1 MATTATGDQTK
12 LINTDTFSTIKDNP
26 NIVIN
31 GNYTP
36 DVSDFTKFITSEFMI
51 YGKQANLITHPCQ
64 FGKSTNLSMLYT
76 FLAPTFTEEEKTQR
90 LSLFKDLRISKF
102 KWFIKSNFGN
112 WPVIHISFKVNNF
125 NNKTYFTRILI
136 PPDRISIENTNRFKF
151 TFFGSEYNVF
161 NKYKGTN
168 STMHVWDFDALSSAN
183 KTISRNK
190 GTEYDDIAASSSGYR
205 RCTNRG
211 LMFSSFGQLRRVDS
225 VGSNAQKTEFQ
236 PGECHFVY
244 VNSNY
249 SQEQST
255 SEDHSSILQMSTRDS
270 KDEVSSISNHPTS
283 KLELFFQT
291 VTNVFLN

>member
-1 MATTATGDQTK
+1 MK
-12 LINTDTFSTIKDNP
+12 
-26 NIVIN
+26 
-31 GNYTP
+31 
-36 DVSDFTKFITSEFMI
+36 FMI
-51 YGKQANLITHPCQ
+51 YGEQANLITHPRQ

-102 KWFIKSNFGN
+102 KW
-112 WPVIHISFKVNNF
+112 
-125 NNKTYFTRILI
+125 ILI

-151 TFFGSEYNVF
+151 TSFGSEYNVF
-161 NKYKGTN
+161 NKYKRTN

-211 LMFSSFGQLRRVDS
+211 SMFSSFGQLRRVDS
-225 VGSNAQKTEFQ
+225 VGSNAQRTEFQ

-255 SEDHSSILQMSTRDS
+255 SEDHSSMLQMSTRDS
-270 KDEVSSISNHPTS
+270 KDEVSSISNHPSILAETFENVS
-283 KLELFFQT
+283 DQSCFASSISYNISEAEDLFDYITCVKKYGF
-291 VTNVFLN
+291 NI